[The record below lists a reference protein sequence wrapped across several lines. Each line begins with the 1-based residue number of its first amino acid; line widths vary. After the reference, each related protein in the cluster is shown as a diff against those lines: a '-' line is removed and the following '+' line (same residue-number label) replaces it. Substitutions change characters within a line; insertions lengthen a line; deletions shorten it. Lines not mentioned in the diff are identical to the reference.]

1 LLLLDGTGGW
11 AGWRW
16 LFLVEGIPS
25 VATGVAMLYVLPKDF
40 AAAKFLGAQDKAWLT
55 QV

>member
-1 LLLLDGTGGW
+1 
-11 AGWRW
+11 
-16 LFLVEGIPS
+16 VEGIPS

-55 QV
+55 QVY